1 MSDYRMNN
9 VKLGAFVLAG
19 VLVLI
24 VALYMIGSK
33 RNVFGNTI
41 EISAVFYNVN
51 GLMPGNNVRYGGID
65 IGTVKKVVFEKDNTI
80 MVKMV
85 IEKKMIPYIKKNA
98 IASIG
103 TDGLMGN
110 KLVSINSISEPADP
124 IKEGDILM
132 SVRPVESDEM
142 IRTLSKTNDNLFD
155 ITSDLKKLTG
165 RLDKNDNLLSLI
177 TDTIVTEN
185 LRHAISSIKDASD
198 NANNITIKLNHLLNA
213 IDNGNGVLG
222 KLIADTSAAKKVD
235 ILVNNLQ
242 VFSDTLNLAVEKIN
256 VFTNKLNNNQGTIH
270 TLLTD
275 TVMKNNLQEV
285 MTQLKISSYT
295 LEEDLKALQKNFL
308 FRKYFRQ
315 KEKKEKK

>member
-1 MSDYRMNN
+1 MNN
-9 VKLGAFVLAG
+9 IKLGAFVLAG

-24 VALYMIGSK
+24 IAFYMIGSK
-33 RNVFGNTI
+33 KNVFGNTI
-41 EISAVFYNVN
+41 EISAIFYNVN

-65 IGTVKKVVFEKDNTI
+65 IGTVKKVVFENDNTI
-80 MVKMV
+80 LVKMV

-110 KLVSINSISEPADP
+110 KLVSINAISEPSNP
-124 IKEGDILM
+124 IQAGDVLM

-177 TDTIVTEN
+177 TDTSVTEN
-185 LRHAISSIKDASD
+185 LRHAILSIKEASD
-198 NANNITIKLNHLLNA
+198 NANAITHKLNKMLSD
-213 IDNGNGVLG
+213 IDNGQGVIG
-222 KLIADTSAAKKVD
+222 KLVADTAAANKVD
-235 ILVNNLQ
+235 LLVNNLQ
-242 VFSDTLNLAVEKIN
+242 IFSDTLNTAVDKIN
-256 VFTNKLNNNQGTIH
+256 VFANKLNSDRGTVH
-270 TLLTD
+270 AVLTD

-285 MTQLKISSYT
+285 MSQLKVSSYT

-315 KEKKEKK
+315 KEKNEKK